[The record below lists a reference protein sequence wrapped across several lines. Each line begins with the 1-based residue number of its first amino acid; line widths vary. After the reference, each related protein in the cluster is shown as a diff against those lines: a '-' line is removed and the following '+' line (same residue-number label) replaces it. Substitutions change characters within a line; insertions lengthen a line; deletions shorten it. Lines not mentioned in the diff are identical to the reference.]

1 VTEERSMAW
10 ELACPSCR
18 VALPPAEGDLR
29 RCARCGAS
37 FRREE
42 GIWRF
47 LSAREGEISQEFVD
61 RYERVRK
68 SEGRRVQEADD
79 LRALPFAVPPGG
91 RPNEWFM
98 RSRSFEA
105 LLRRIVVPLERASP
119 APLRVLDLGSG
130 LGWLAYRLAL
140 RGHEVAA
147 VDLVVNDFDGLGV
160 HRHYDRAFVSVQAEF
175 DRLPLRDATVDLVV
189 YNAAFHYAADYLA
202 TLEEALRVLTPGGRI
217 VVMDTPIYKD
227 RASGRSM
234 VREREQ
240 AFEKEYGL
248 PASAIRNEG
257 FLTYGALE
265 ALGHRFSL
273 LWELVEPWYGVRW
286 WLKPPIARLLGR
298 REPARFKLIIGQR
311 R

>member
-1 VTEERSMAW
+1 MAW

-18 VALPPAEGDLR
+18 IVLPTADGDLR
-29 RCARCGAS
+29 RCLRCGAS
-37 FRREE
+37 FRLEE

-47 LSAREGEISQEFVD
+47 LSAEQEQRFQEFVD
-61 RYERVRK
+61 RYEWVR
-68 SEGRRVQEADD
+68 SREGRRVQKSED
-79 LRALPFAVPPGG
+79 LRALPFTTPPGG
-91 RPNEWFM
+91 RSHEWSM
-98 RSRSFEA
+98 RSKSFEA
-105 LLRRIVVPLERASP
+105 LVQHVVVPLERASP
-119 APLRVLDLGSG
+119 APLHALDLGSG
-130 LGWLAYRLAL
+130 LGWLAYRIAQ

-147 VDLVVNDFDGLGV
+147 IDLLVNGFDGLGV
-160 HRHYDRAFVSVQAEF
+160 HRHYGRAFVSVQAEF

-202 TLEEALRVLTPGGRI
+202 TLQEALRVLTPGGRI

-227 RASGRSM
+227 PASGQAM
-234 VREREQ
+234 VREREE
-240 AFEKEYGL
+240 AFEKEHGL
-248 PASAIRNEG
+248 RANAIATEG
-257 FLTYGALE
+257 FLTYGELE
-265 ALGHRFSL
+265 ALGHRFAL